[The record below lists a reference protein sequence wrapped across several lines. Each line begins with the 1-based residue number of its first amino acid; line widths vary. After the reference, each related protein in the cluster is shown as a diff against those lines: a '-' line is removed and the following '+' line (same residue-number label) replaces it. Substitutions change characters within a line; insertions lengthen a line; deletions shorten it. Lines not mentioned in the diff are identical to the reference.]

1 MDVEANPGPT
11 TAHHLSNTQ
20 SVAGNVTA
28 RYKIPTTSMSFSCA
42 RTFADQNIAQH
53 IYSRTSTT
61 DYFSTLSYLYVH
73 HKISQGITS
82 RLRYRGNRAGKRVQE
97 RRQLR
102 KLNIQTVISHHRRR
116 PQKQFRTA
124 NCANL
129 SYLKPI
135 QQSNPGCHKIQF
147 AVWNGQSIN
156 NKASIIC
163 DIILSNHLDMLA
175 VTETWLCSG
184 VNTSI
189 ADILNS
195 LHDFSLA
202 GPKSHRTRGRD
213 SNLHP

>member
-1 MDVEANPGPT
+1 MLICRISNLYNSPTLVATKYNLLFGMGNP
-11 TAHHLSNTQ
+11 
-20 SVAGNVTA
+20 
-28 RYKIPTTSMSFSCA
+28 F
-42 RTFADQNIAQH
+42 
-53 IYSRTSTT
+53 
-61 DYFSTLSYLYVH
+61 
-73 HKISQGITS
+73 
-82 RLRYRGNRAGKRVQE
+82 
-97 RRQLR
+97 
-102 KLNIQTVISHHRRR
+102 
-116 PQKQFRTA
+116 
-124 NCANL
+124 
-129 SYLKPI
+129 
-135 QQSNPGCHKIQF
+135 
-147 AVWNGQSIN
+147 N